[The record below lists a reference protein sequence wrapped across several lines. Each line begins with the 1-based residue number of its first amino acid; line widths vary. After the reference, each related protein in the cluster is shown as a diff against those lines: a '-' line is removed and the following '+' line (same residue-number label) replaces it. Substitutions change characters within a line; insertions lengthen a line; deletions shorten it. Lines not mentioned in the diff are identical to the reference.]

1 MNNDILDLGLTPNKI
16 KVAVCLY
23 SCVFRNHYS
32 VQIKQSTIA
41 DKCGIKKVET
51 VSKIIYKL
59 QKLGVIER
67 IERPLKSNGWFG
79 TSVYKLKSVA
89 VRGYFKVYR
98 NVLGKLSGVQLRM
111 YLFVCRA
118 VTKKN
123 DMWNSFNDIS
133 RALVK
138 KDGSYS
144 DNHYSINN
152 PEEKQ
157 ETVQNPDPKE
167 ENSQPDI
174 MPSKTLIKPL
184 YSDNESLKS
193 VCSSKYPEFF
203 YFYSGVVP

>member
-1 MNNDILDLGLTPNKI
+1 MMPYFRMNNDILDLGLTPNEI

-59 QKLGVIER
+59 QKLGVIEH

-123 DMWNSFNDIS
+123 DMWNSFNDV
-133 RALVK
+133 RYHYCK
-138 KDGSYS
+138 KPNGYA
-144 DNHYSINN
+144 N
-152 PEEKQ
+152 E
-157 ETVQNPDPKE
+157 
-167 ENSQPDI
+167 I
-174 MPSKTLIKPL
+174 MSNKKAHTKSLCKRPYRSK
-184 YSDNESLKS
+184 
-193 VCSSKYPEFF
+193 
-203 YFYSGVVP
+203 